1 MDIIEVDYEPF
12 SLMNDIASI
21 VNSRIGDK
29 DVVYIMDIPKDIP
42 CRLIGDNIRI
52 QQILINMLNNEEL
65 YWTVLE
71 KYYRAIDKKAAVIRE
86 YWKSGDIENYTIE
99 VHSLKST
106 SKQIGS

>member
-1 MDIIEVDYEPF
+1 MIIEGLNTKLAL
-12 SLMNDIASI
+12 S
-21 VNSRIGDK
+21 
-29 DVVYIMDIPKDIP
+29 
-42 CRLIGDNIRI
+42 LIGD
-52 QQILINMLNNEEL
+52 EEL
-65 YWTVLE
+65 YWTMLE